1 MKTKFSHDWELSP
14 DEAYYLQCELSS
26 MVKVYDDFSEINTVA
41 GVDVAYDKEANEL
54 VAGIVVIDLDSF
66 DVIDSNWARA
76 KQNFPYVPGLFSFRE
91 LPSIIKCLRDIK
103 IAPDLFVCDGQGIA
117 HPRRF
122 GLASHLGVL
131 FDIPSIGCA
140 KTKLLGEFVEP
151 EVMRGAYSYLFDKDE
166 YVGSVLR
173 TQSNVKPVFVSPGH
187 RVSIESSVE
196 YVLKLSPN
204 YRLPETTRM
213 ADQLV
218 RQQLKAGN

>member
-1 MKTKFSHDWELSP
+1 M
-14 DEAYYLQCELSS
+14 
-26 MVKVYDDFSEINTVA
+26 
-41 GVDVAYDKEANEL
+41 
-54 VAGIVVIDLDSF
+54 
-66 DVIDSNWARA
+66 
-76 KQNFPYVPGLFSFRE
+76 
-91 LPSIIKCLRDIK
+91 K